1 MTANLQQELNQII
14 EHRSRATELDNLLQG
29 YRLCARTEGKSEN
42 TIRIANTALT
52 TLKGFLE
59 SREYPTDVTEISAR
73 ELREFILHLQQ
84 VRAFEHHPLTGPQT
98 KGLSGHAVNT
108 YMRSI
113 RAFWSWL
120 VREEVITA
128 NPFSKVKVPKPPK
141 KVIMPFDEEQMRAL
155 LSVIDTKPPIGFR
168 DWTIILTLLDTG
180 IRVTEL
186 TELKLKDVSLVQRYL
201 KIHGKGNKERIV
213 PFGISIQKALAK
225 YINKYRP
232 TPTYP
237 LSDNLFLTRDGMLLT
252 PNRVQSIIELYASR
266 SNIQGVRASPHTFR
280 HTFAVSYL
288 RNGGDVF
295 TLQRILGHE
304 TLDMV
309 RNYVCLAQ
317 SDLQEAHLRCSPVD
331 NLGVKANR
339 K

>member
-1 MTANLQQELNQII
+1 MVCRTECFTNLN
-14 EHRSRATELDNLLQG
+14 NLLETYQIQ
-29 YRLCARTEGKSEN
+29 ARTEGKSQN
-42 TIRIANTALT
+42 TIRIYTTALSI
-52 TLKGFLE
+52 LQRFLE
-59 SREYPTDVTEISAR
+59 RQGYSADVTGIGPEEI
-73 ELREFILHLQQ
+73 REFISYLQNTK
-84 VRAFEHHPLTGPQT
+84 AFMEHPFTGPQE
-98 KGLSGHAVNT
+98 KGLTGHTINCYLRA
-108 YMRSI
+108 I
-113 RAFWSWL
+113 RATWSWL
-120 VREEVITA
+120 ETEEFIDT
-128 NPFSKVKVPKPPK
+128 NPFDNIKIPKPPK
-141 KVIMPFDEEQMRAL
+141 KVIMPFDEEQIRAL
-155 LSVIDTKPPIGFR
+155 LSVIDTKSPIGFR

-232 TPTYP
+232 TPTYS
-237 LSDNLFLTRDGMLLT
+237 LSDNLFLTRDGMPLT

-331 NLGVKANR
+331 NLRVKANR